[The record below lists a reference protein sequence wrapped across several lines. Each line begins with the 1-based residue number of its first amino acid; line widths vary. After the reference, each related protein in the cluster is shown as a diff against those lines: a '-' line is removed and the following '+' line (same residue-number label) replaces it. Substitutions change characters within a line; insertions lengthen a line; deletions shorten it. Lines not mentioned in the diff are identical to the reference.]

1 MTPPEGSLPPGE
13 PEFPPLDRTSP
24 QATLRAILTGMSLG
38 AVLALCNIYSGL
50 KIGWSSNMSVTAA
63 LLGYGFWQLVS
74 AVGRTRRFGILESNI
89 NQTAASA
96 GAAISSAGLVAP
108 IPALA
113 MLTGQTLP
121 WHLLALWVLSVALV
135 GVLVGLIVRRQML
148 LVEKLPF
155 PFGIASAETMKEMYA
170 KGADAM
176 QRVWV
181 LIGGAI
187 TASVLKLA
195 ETLVPLAKLGFP
207 GSFPATGAL
216 AAKGVGGFTAKNL
229 GFALDPSLLMVGIG
243 ALIGPRS
250 WISLLIGSLVGWA
263 WLAPMALD
271 RGWAAA
277 GKPDGIWFGPLVQ
290 WLLWPGVTLM
300 VASSLASFLFSW
312 RAFIGIF
319 QAKKDGSGEED
330 PEDVPR
336 RWLIRG
342 VIGVMIVSVSLQYLL
357 FEVPIWTGAIG
368 VLLTL
373 VLVMVAARV
382 SGETGIT
389 PVGPI
394 GKVTQLIFGVIAPG
408 APAANLMAAN
418 VTGGGSSQAG
428 DLLHDLKTGLL
439 LGASPKQQGLA
450 QACGVL
456 AGSLAGSAAY
466 LVLIPNPKEQLMTNE
481 WPAPAVATWKAVAE
495 LFMRG
500 FDAMPPGATTAII
513 IAAIAGVIL
522 ASLEKV
528 VPKRF
533 VTFVPSA
540 SSLGLAMVLP
550 AYNAMSMVIG
560 GVLAWIAKRVAPS
573 YEARFRI
580 VLASGLVAGEVI
592 TGFGLAL
599 YRMLSGG

>member
-1 MTPPEGSLPPGE
+1 MTEAQPPPGAE
-13 PEFPPLDRTSP
+13 AEYPPIDRTSP
-24 QATLRAILTGMSLG
+24 QATLRAILTGMTLG
-38 AVLALCNIYSGL
+38 GVLALCNIYSGL

-63 LLGYGFWQLVS
+63 LLGFGFWQLVT
-74 AVGRTRRFGILESNI
+74 AVGGARRFGILESNI

-121 WHLLALWVLSVALV
+121 WHLLAIWVLSVALV

-181 LIGGAI
+181 LIGGAL
-187 TASVLKLA
+187 TASALKLA
-195 ETLVPLAKLGFP
+195 ETLVPLAKLALP
-207 GSFPATGAL
+207 GSFPATGAM
-216 AAKGVGGFTAKNL
+216 AAKGLGGFTAKNL
-229 GFALDPSLLMVGIG
+229 GFALEPSLLMVGIG
-243 ALIGPRS
+243 ALIGARS
-250 WISLLIGSLVGWA
+250 WISLLIGSLIGWA

-271 RGWAAA
+271 RGWAQP
-277 GKPDGIWFGPLVQ
+277 GKPDGIWFGSIVQ

-300 VASSLASFLFSW
+300 VSSSLASFLFSW
-312 RAFIGIF
+312 RSFFSIF
-319 QAKKDGSGEED
+319 QRKNDGSAEED

-342 VIGVMIVSVSLQYLL
+342 VIGVLIASVALQYLL
-357 FEVPIWTGAIG
+357 FEVPIWTGLIG

-466 LVLIPNPKEQLMTNE
+466 LVLIPNPKEQLLTTE

-500 FDAMPPGATTAII
+500 FDAMPEGATTAIVV
-513 IAAIAGVIL
+513 AAVAGVIL
-522 ASLEKV
+522 ALLEKLL
-528 VPKRF
+528 PKRLI
-533 VTFVPSA
+533 TFVPSA

-550 AYNAMSMVIG
+550 AYNTISMVIG
-560 GVLAWIAKRVAPS
+560 GVLAWLAKRFAPAHES
-573 YEARFRI
+573 RFRI
-580 VLASGLVAGEVI
+580 VLASGMVAGEGI

-599 YRMLSGG
+599 YRMLAG